1 MQDDWS
7 LNPNVRKLLKKVPLP
22 ISLPT
27 PLNRAEG
34 KTASTELQG
43 TRAALTHVRD
53 ALDLAIGQAL
63 QKAGAALTVLDAN
76 GDATLTGR
84 LVDGG
89 GQLSPATADLPGG
102 VLQAIQQSGATG
114 DRRPLTLVHRV
125 TMPHGADWAVNE
137 ATDALLGVGHAAVSL
152 PPNSRLLLVL
162 GSELRASPLGNLMI
176 AATQG
181 FARSAFKE
189 LGKTGSSC
197 HVIRAEDPASA
208 AALAGY
214 LAGPRAAFVTGLD
227 LLAQPAIG
235 GAAAGTPE
243 LDGKAILV
251 TGAARGIGAAI
262 AERLAAE
269 GAHVWVN
276 DIAQAQAAAADTVAR
291 IRARGGR
298 ADFVAADVGTLSG
311 AQSIAEAIRQGSG
324 RVDGVIHNAGITRD
338 RTLRK
343 MSVAHWRQVLQVNF
357 GAMHLVQSAL
367 EPLLQPGA
375 SMVLMSSVM
384 GISGNFGQTNYS
396 ASKSAVIELAK
407 QWACD
412 GHARGWRANA
422 IAPGFILTEMTAQ
435 MPVMNREMAKQ
446 LTAMLQPGLPSDVAE
461 LACFLVGSQAR
472 GVTGQ
477 VLRCDGGMAFG
488 A

>member
-7 LNPNVRKLLKKVPLP
+7 LNPNVRKLLQRVPLP

-27 PLNRAEG
+27 PLRRGAGRTRAN
-34 KTASTELQG
+34 ELTG
-43 TRAALTHVRD
+43 TRAVLTHLRD
-53 ALDLAIGQAL
+53 GLDLALAQAM
-63 QKAGAALTVLDAN
+63 QAAGAAVTIVDPA
-76 GDATLTGR
+76 GETTLTGR

-89 GQLSPATADLPGG
+89 GQLVPATADLPGG
-102 VLQAIQQSGATG
+102 VLNAIAQSGATG
-114 DRRPLTLVHRV
+114 DRRPLTLIHRV
-125 TMPHGADWAVNE
+125 TRPHGDDLAVNE
-137 ATDALLGVGHAAVSL
+137 ATDGLLAVGHAAAHL

-162 GSELRASPLGNLMI
+162 GPDLRKDNLGALMI
-176 AATQG
+176 AATHG

-189 LGKTGSSC
+189 MGKNGGTC
-197 HVIRAEDPASA
+197 HVIRAEDAQA
-208 AALAGY
+208 AAELATF
-214 LAGPRAAFVTGLD
+214 LAGPRSAFVSGLD
-227 LLAQPAIG
+227 LVAQKSLAGDATAVP
-235 GAAAGTPE
+235 T
-243 LDGKAILV
+243 LDGKVILV

-262 AERLAAE
+262 AERLALE
-269 GAHVWVN
+269 GAHVWIN
-276 DIAQAQAAAADTVAR
+276 DIAQAQAAAADTVAQ
-291 IRARGGR
+291 IRARGGH

-311 AQSIAEAIRQGSG
+311 AQAIADAIGKDAG

-338 RTLRK
+338 RTLKK

-357 GAMHLVQSAL
+357 GAMHLVQTAL
-367 EPLLQPGA
+367 SPILSDGA

-407 QWACD
+407 QWACE
-412 GHARGWRANA
+412 GHARGLRANA

-435 MPVMNREMAKQ
+435 MPVINREMAKQ
-446 LTAMLQPGLPSDVAE
+446 LTAMLQPGLPLDVAE
-461 LACFLVGSQAR
+461 LACFLVGAQSR